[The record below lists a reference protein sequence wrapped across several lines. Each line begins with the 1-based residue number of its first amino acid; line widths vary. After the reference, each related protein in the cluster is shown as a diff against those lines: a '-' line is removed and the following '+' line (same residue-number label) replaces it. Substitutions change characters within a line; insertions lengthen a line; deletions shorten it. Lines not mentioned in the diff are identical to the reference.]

1 MSTHGFEDRE
11 KIKKDKAKKAVALA
25 MNSRWDEAVAINR
38 SIAQEFPKDLEAFNR
53 LGKALSELGRNREAK
68 EAFQSALGISPNN
81 SIAKKNFNRLKKLSD
96 DETPRP
102 RAPRQPLRATR
113 NSHTFIEESGKAG
126 LTSLLNLPGPEIL
139 LKLTPGDP
147 VQLQVVGKGLR
158 ITDSAGEDVG
168 RVEPRVASRL
178 SRLIQGGNKY
188 GATVTSAEDHELVII
203 IREVYSHPS
212 QAAEVSFPVRGGT
225 GPHVYLPGTVLG
237 MDMGNN
243 EGADSEAVA
252 VKDWSNDDTE
262 PGDDEAFTPVLH
274 RIINTASENLDD
286 EF

>member
-1 MSTHGFEDRE
+1 MSTRGFEDRE
-11 KIKKDKAKKAVALA
+11 KVKKDKAKKAVALA
-25 MNSRWDEAVAINR
+25 MNSRWEEAVIINR

-68 EAFQSALGISPNN
+68 EAFQSALGISHNN
-81 SIAKKNFNRLKKLSD
+81 SIAKKNLKRLQKLSD
-96 DETPRP
+96 DETPRVSRP
-102 RAPRQPLRATR
+102 RRASR
-113 NSHTFIEESGKAG
+113 SSHTFIEESGKAG
-126 LTSLLNLPGPEIL
+126 VTPLLSLPDPEVM

-158 ITDSAGEDVG
+158 VTDSNGEDIG
-168 RVEPRVASRL
+168 RIEPRMASRL
-178 SRLIQGGNKY
+178 ARLIQGGNKY
-188 GATVTSAEDHELVII
+188 EAAVTSVEDNELIII

-212 QAAEVSFPVRGGT
+212 QASEVSFPVRGGT

-243 EGADSEAVA
+243 KSDDGDDPEPIA
-252 VKDWSNDDTE
+252 VKDWSSDDTE

-274 RIINTASENLDD
+274 RIINTANENMDD

>member
-1 MSTHGFEDRE
+1 MSNRGFEDRE
-11 KIKKDKAKKAVALA
+11 KVKKDKAKKAVALA
-25 MNSRWDEAVAINR
+25 MNSRWEEAVGMNR

-53 LGKALSELGRNREAK
+53 MGKALSELGRNREAK
-68 EAFQSALGISPNN
+68 EAFQSALEISPSN
-81 SIAKKNFNRLKKLSD
+81 SIAKKNLKRLKKLSE
-96 DETPRP
+96 DEAPRP
-102 RAPRQPLRATR
+102 QAIRRPRRASRT
-113 NSHTFIEESGKAG
+113 SHTFLEETGKAG
-126 LTSLLNLPGPEIL
+126 TTSLLNLPSPEVL

-158 ITDSAGEDVG
+158 VTDSVGGDIG

-178 SRLIQGGNKY
+178 ARLIQGGNKY
-188 GATVTSAEDHELVII
+188 DATVTSAEERELVII
-203 IREVYSHPS
+203 IREVYNHPS
-212 QAAEVSFPVRGGT
+212 QAREVSFPVRGGT

-243 EGADSEAVA
+243 EAVEALG

-274 RIINTASENLDD
+274 RIINPSSENTDD